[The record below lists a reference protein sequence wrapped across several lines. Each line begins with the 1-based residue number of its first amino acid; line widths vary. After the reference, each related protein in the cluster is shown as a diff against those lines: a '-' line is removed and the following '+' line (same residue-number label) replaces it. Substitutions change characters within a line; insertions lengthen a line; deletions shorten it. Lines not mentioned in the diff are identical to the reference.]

1 MPTACENDMD
11 NYDSSA
17 LGLQKCLLN
26 LRRDHARMKAA
37 GELERAA
44 ILAQV
49 IGRMEQGLKDASQ
62 GMKPE
67 TLQ

>member
-1 MPTACENDMD
+1 MD

-37 GELERAA
+37 EELERAA

-49 IGRMEQGLKDASQ
+49 IGRMEQGLKEASQ

>member
-1 MPTACENDMD
+1 MPTTNEYSMD

-26 LRRDHARMKAA
+26 LRKDHARMKAS

-49 IGRMEQGLKDASQ
+49 IGRMEQGLKEASQ
-62 GMKPE
+62 GRKPE

>member
-1 MPTACENDMD
+1 MD

-37 GELERAA
+37 GDLERAA
-44 ILAQV
+44 VLAQL
-49 IGRMEQGLKDASQ
+49 IERMEQGLQKASQ
-62 GMKPE
+62 GRPPQ